1 MVRLLPGT
9 RCRSWFLLS
18 WLFRPRPDVSRDA
31 SPMLFFTFGSSRS
44 KKNLLDIIGVCTV
57 GVCRVPGSPLNT
69 QTGWSW
75 HATAPWFR
83 GPPPQLEE
91 NGKFPESPNS
101 PRTTGAGYDTSLHR
115 VDGIHIPSQKR
126 LEHERPPN
134 VDCNTSSS
142 LGGCLMAV
150 HMIRPREL
158 DSSTVQ
164 TYPGILATVGLM
176 VLTEQPLFESRGH
189 IPILVRLSNNSLET
203 PINTVEGVL
212 EKRDS
217 RKRETEQPLFY

>member
-1 MVRLLPGT
+1 
-9 RCRSWFLLS
+9 
-18 WLFRPRPDVSRDA
+18 
-31 SPMLFFTFGSSRS
+31 
-44 KKNLLDIIGVCTV
+44 
-57 GVCRVPGSPLNT
+57 
-69 QTGWSW
+69 
-75 HATAPWFR
+75 
-83 GPPPQLEE
+83 
-91 NGKFPESPNS
+91 
-101 PRTTGAGYDTSLHR
+101 
-115 VDGIHIPSQKR
+115 
-126 LEHERPPN
+126 
-134 VDCNTSSS
+134 
-142 LGGCLMAV
+142 MAV

-212 EKRDS
+212 EKRDT